1 MATQSAHVSAGQ
13 PPSTG
18 DSALT
23 ELTRVIRSQAAARD
37 PRHDLVWQPRF
48 AYASAVVILTAL
60 TVVSLP
66 IWLVFYRM
74 ADADANNGAGP
85 NVAHLVALS
94 MMLLGGLVTAGAA
107 WVIIIEMRGR
117 VRMVDRLAQ
126 TNDRELRPADL
137 ELVPVAPSDEVTQ
150 TLVPTAV
157 ARPAPAGAG
166 PADTSVATG
175 AVPADTS
182 VPTGAPT
189 ASTSVPTGVL
199 AAGTSVQAGT
209 SVPGTSVP
217 GTSVP
222 ATLEASGHLLHSF
235 SRVLRAF
242 SQLPAQVALLAVAL
256 SLFVGAT
263 LLSMD

>member
-1 MATQSAHVSAGQ
+1 M
-13 PPSTG
+13 
-18 DSALT
+18 
-23 ELTRVIRSQAAARD
+23 
-37 PRHDLVWQPRF
+37 WQPRF
-48 AYASAVVILTAL
+48 AYASAGVILAAL

-74 ADADANNGAGP
+74 ADPESNNGAGP
-85 NVAHLVALS
+85 RVADLVALS

-126 TNDRELRPADL
+126 TNDRELRPIGA
-137 ELVPVAPSDEVTQ
+137 SDEVTQ
-150 TLVPTAV
+150 NLVTTSEAL
-157 ARPAPAGAG
+157 PATP
-166 PADTSVATG
+166 
-175 AVPADTS
+175 
-182 VPTGAPT
+182 
-189 ASTSVPTGVL
+189 
-199 AAGTSVQAGT
+199 
-209 SVPGTSVP
+209 
-217 GTSVP
+217 TSVP